1 MTVSTNIR
9 DLVSRYGIVIVLIAL
24 VVFFSIMSPAFLTAD
39 NIFNILRQVA
49 IVGIVAVGMTMVLL
63 TGGIDLSV
71 GSIIGVA
78 GVLAATLMLQG
89 VHPVWASLI
98 TLAVSTLLGALNGF
112 FINTLKIPALIT
124 TLGTMTALR
133 GVAYLLSDGLPVFGF
148 SDSFKVIGQGYL
160 WIIPI
165 PVIIMAVVFIA
176 GYFLL
181 EKTVYGR
188 YIYGVGG
195 NEEASRLS
203 GISVQKVK
211 YLVYTTCGALSGLA
225 GLVLLSRV
233 NSGQPKAGQG
243 YEMDIITAVVLGGVS
258 IFGGEGKINF
268 VIIGVLIMGVL
279 SNGMILLNINEYV
292 QWVVKGLVLLL
303 AVGFDRYMLSK
314 KTAGAKASV

>member
-1 MTVSTNIR
+1 MTNAGQLKNVASK
-9 DLVSRYGIVIVLIAL
+9 YGILIVLIVL
-24 VVFFSIMSPAFLTAD
+24 IIFFSIASPAFLTSD
-39 NIFNILRQVA
+39 NLFNILRQVA

-71 GSIIGVA
+71 GAIIGVA
-78 GVLAATLMLQG
+78 GVMAAQLMLSG

-98 TLAVSTLLGALNGF
+98 TLAACALLGAINGF
-112 FINTLKIPALIT
+112 FINTVKIPALIT
-124 TLGTMTALR
+124 TLGTMTAIR
-133 GVAYLLSDGLPVFGF
+133 GVAYLLTGGLPVFGF
-148 SDSFKVIGQGYL
+148 SSSFKMMGQGYL

-165 PVIIMAVVFIA
+165 PVLIMIAVFIV
-176 GYFLL
+176 GYIFLN
-181 EKTVYGR
+181 KTVYGR

-203 GISVQKVK
+203 GVSVQKVK
-211 YLVYTTCGALSGLA
+211 ALVYTACGFLSGLA

-233 NSGQPKAGQG
+233 NSGQPKAGTS

-292 QWVVKGLVLLL
+292 QWVVKGLVLLF
-303 AVGFDRYMLSK
+303 AVGFDRFITRR
-314 KTAGAKASV
+314 KTISAAAA

>member
-1 MTVSTNIR
+1 MTNAGQLRNVASK
-9 DLVSRYGIVIVLIAL
+9 YGILIVLIVL
-24 VVFFSIMSPAFLTAD
+24 IIFFSIASPAFLTSD
-39 NIFNILRQVA
+39 NLFNILRQVA

-71 GSIIGVA
+71 GAIIGVA
-78 GVLAATLMLQG
+78 GVMAAQLMLSG

-98 TLAVSTLLGALNGF
+98 TLAACALLGAINGF
-112 FINTLKIPALIT
+112 FINTVKIPALIT
-124 TLGTMTALR
+124 TLGTMTAIR
-133 GVAYLLSDGLPVFGF
+133 GVAYLLTGGLPVFGF
-148 SDSFKVIGQGYL
+148 SSSFKMMGQGYL

-165 PVIIMAVVFIA
+165 PVLIMIAVFIA
-176 GYFLL
+176 GYIFLN
-181 EKTVYGR
+181 KTVYGR

-203 GISVQKVK
+203 GVSVQKVK
-211 YLVYTTCGALSGLA
+211 ALVYTACGFLSGLA

-233 NSGQPKAGQG
+233 NSGQPKAGTS

-292 QWVVKGLVLLL
+292 QWVVKGLVLLF
-303 AVGFDRYMLSK
+303 AVGFDRFITRR
-314 KTAGAKASV
+314 KTISAAAA

>member
-1 MTVSTNIR
+1 VTNAGQ
-9 DLVSRYGIVIVLIAL
+9 LKNVASKYGILIVLIVL
-24 VVFFSIMSPAFLTAD
+24 IIFFSIASPAFLTSD
-39 NIFNILRQVA
+39 NLFNILRQVA

-71 GSIIGVA
+71 GAIIGVA
-78 GVLAATLMLQG
+78 GVMAAQLMLSG

-98 TLAVSTLLGALNGF
+98 TLAACALLGAINGF
-112 FINTLKIPALIT
+112 FINTVKIPALIT
-124 TLGTMTALR
+124 TLGTMTAIR
-133 GVAYLLSDGLPVFGF
+133 GVAYLLTGGLPVFGF
-148 SDSFKVIGQGYL
+148 SSSFKMMGQGYL

-165 PVIIMAVVFIA
+165 PVLIMIAVFIV
-176 GYFLL
+176 GYIFLN
-181 EKTVYGR
+181 KTVYGR

-203 GISVQKVK
+203 GVSVQKVK
-211 YLVYTTCGALSGLA
+211 ALVYTACGFLSGLA

-233 NSGQPKAGQG
+233 NSGQPKAGTS

-292 QWVVKGLVLLL
+292 QWVVKGLVLLF
-303 AVGFDRYMLSK
+303 AVGFDRFITRR
-314 KTAGAKASV
+314 KTISAAAA

>member
-1 MTVSTNIR
+1 MSVSANVR

-24 VVFFSIMSPAFLTAD
+24 VVFFSIASPAFLTTD
-39 NIFNILRQVA
+39 NLFNILRQVA

-78 GVLAATLMLQG
+78 GVMAAQLMLAG
-89 VHPVWASLI
+89 MHPV
-98 TLAVSTLLGALNGF
+98 LACLLTLLACTMLGAINGF
-112 FINTLKIPALIT
+112 FINTMKIPALIT
-124 TLGTMTALR
+124 TLGTMTAIR
-133 GVAYLLSDGLPVFGF
+133 GVAYLLTGGLPVFGF
-148 SDSFKVIGQGYL
+148 SDSFKIMGQGYL

-165 PVIIMAVVFIA
+165 PVIIMAAVFVA
-176 GYFLL
+176 GYILL
-181 EKTVYGR
+181 NKTVYGR
-188 YIYGVGG
+188 YIYGVGA

-203 GISVQKVK
+203 GISVKKVK
-211 YLVYTTCGALSGLA
+211 YLVYTACGALSGLA

-303 AVGFDRYMLSK
+303 AVGFDRYILSK
-314 KTAGAKASV
+314 KSTSAKASV